1 MKLYFILPKILELL
15 DINIQFNIFNII
27 YGLPFAVLGLSLAA
41 YGFILM
47 GKKIGKILTFKPVKG
62 MVVGYARDADMNDCY
77 GIVSEY
83 VVNDLTYSVNSINK
97 TSDMKSRYS
106 IGSAV
111 KLKYNPKNPSDAI
124 YIDDDGYIFA
134 ILIGIAIFIM
144 GFITMLSWF

>member
-1 MKLYFILPKILELL
+1 
-15 DINIQFNIFNII
+15 
-27 YGLPFAVLGLSLAA
+27 
-41 YGFILM
+41 
-47 GKKIGKILTFKPVKG
+47 

-97 TSDMKSRYS
+97 TSDMKSRYP

-124 YIDDDGYIFA
+124 YTDDDGYIFA
-134 ILIGIAIFIM
+134 ILIGIAIFII
-144 GFITMLSWF
+144 GFITMLS

>member
-1 MKLYFILPKILELL
+1 MMKLYFTLPKILELL

-47 GKKIGKILTFKPVKG
+47 GKKIGKILAFKPVKG

-97 TSDMKSRYS
+97 TSDMKSGYP

-124 YIDDDGYIFA
+124 YTDDDGYILVM
-134 ILIGIAIFIM
+134 IIGIALLVI
-144 GFITMLSWF
+144 GFTAIIS

>member
-1 MKLYFILPKILELL
+1 MKLYFTLPKILELL

-83 VVNDLTYSVNSINK
+83 VVNDLTYSVNLINK
-97 TSDMKSRYS
+97 TSDMKSGYP

-124 YIDDDGYIFA
+124 YTDDDGYILVM
-134 ILIGIAIFIM
+134 IIGIALLVI
-144 GFITMLSWF
+144 GFTAIIS